1 MSRNTTHV
9 DIDALQRCN
18 NTYEVGTLVVDQSLL
33 LLDTIHRVLEKG
45 GGEK

>member
-18 NTYEVGTLVVDQSLL
+18 NTYEVGTLAVDQSL

-45 GGEK
+45 GGEI